1 MTEKKK
7 MGRPIGSTKK
17 VALAPD
23 TQVPSAKYADL
34 IQQSQQEKDQQE
46 LSLQADQAKLDLQQD
61 IVATK
66 RSLAEAEIRLLRTKS
81 SIPFNSQAVVNAQ
94 IGVEGLKE
102 GLARL
107 NALDAELF

>member
-1 MTEKKK
+1 MIQNTKK
-7 MGRPIGSTKK
+7 GRPQGSTKK

-23 TQVPSAKYADL
+23 TQVSSAKYADL
-34 IQQSQQEKDQQE
+34 IRQSQQEKDQQE

-66 RSLAEAEIRLLRTKS
+66 RSLAEAEIQLLRTKS
-81 SIPFNSQAVVNAQ
+81 SIPFNSQNVVNAQ
-94 IGVEGLKE
+94 VRVEGLKE

-107 NALDAELF
+107 NALDSELF